1 MTTLLAQ
8 QNPLSGEFVPFD
20 VARQPLPQEH
30 ATPVKEQTPVGIVVT
45 GDNHLS
51 PALPR
56 LSTQRRA
63 ERRQRLRTAF
73 DTAARYAIE
82 HGARLFVHVGDLF
95 DSPTPSN
102 QDRAFV
108 AQTLARLRRAGVTC
122 VAISGNHDTPRMQT
136 ENGGE
141 SPQQVYAGLEG
152 LHYFGDTEVLR
163 PRLFLLDG
171 LRVAVAGLSN
181 NPSSPPGSDPLAG
194 ATLDDADA
202 VLPRA
207 DVGLLMLHAGIEGLC
222 QPNEGER
229 IVARTSIE
237 ALPGIFRAVVA
248 GHIHRFARERLG
260 ERLLLVSGATER
272 MEFGHASG
280 SAGFAWLE
288 LSKDGVVRSE
298 HIRIQEQPRADLLV
312 HTTQLWPGNDVTG
325 LDADVATGETFESL
339 ADVLPTADRLPEAD
353 AGAAGDPL
361 AMLRNMLASECTPVT
376 MVRLRLVGPLTRDQY
391 HQLALREVLLY
402 GQQHAFSFQLDTRGL
417 ALREPERMVMPSER
431 AGPIVPALEIA
442 QLAEQRIAAHPDAT
456 PDYVADV
463 RAAAALLLARLQAAE
478 DREAAR

>member
-1 MTTLLAQ
+1 MPTLQLQ
-8 QNPLSGEFVPFD
+8 RNPLPGEFVSFE
-20 VARQPLPQEH
+20 AEWQPLPQER
-30 ATPVKEQTPVGIVVT
+30 AAPVKERAPIGIVVT

-56 LSTQRRA
+56 LSPQRRA
-63 ERRQRLRTAF
+63 ERRQRLRAAF

-108 AQTLARLRRAGVTC
+108 AQTLSRLRRAGVTC

-136 ENGGE
+136 EHGGE
-141 SPQQVYAGLEG
+141 SPLQVYAGLDG
-152 LHYFGDTEVLR
+152 LHYFGETDVLR

-181 NPSSPPGSDPLAG
+181 NPSAPPGSDPLAT
-194 ATLDDADA
+194 ATLEDADA

-229 IVARTSIE
+229 IVARSSIE

-248 GHIHRFARERLG
+248 GHIHRFGRQRLG
-260 ERLLLVSGATER
+260 ERMLVVSGATER

-288 LSKDGVVRSE
+288 LSNEGVVRAE
-298 HIRIQEQPRADLLV
+298 HIRIQEQPRADLIV
-312 HTTQLWPGNDVTG
+312 DTSQLWPGSAEP
-325 LDADVATGETFESL
+325 DADVAGGETLETP
-339 ADVLPTADRLPEAD
+339 ADVLPQPGALPDAD
-353 AGAAGDPL
+353 AAATSDPL
-361 AMLRNMLASECTPVT
+361 AVLRHVLASACTPAT
-376 MVRLRLVGPLTRDQY
+376 MVRLRLTGPLTRDQY
-391 HQLALREVLLY
+391 HQLALRDVLLF
-402 GQQHAFSFQLDTRGL
+402 GQQHAFSFELDTRGL
-417 ALREPERMVMPSER
+417 VLREPERAVAQAEH
-431 AGPIVPALEIA
+431 AGPIVPAQEVA
-442 QLAEQRIAAHPDAT
+442 RLAEERVAARRE
-456 PDYVADV
+456 ADPRYAEDM
-463 RAAAALLLARLQAAE
+463 RAAVALLLARLQSAG
-478 DREAAR
+478 DREAGR